1 MNESKPKMRGK
12 VMKRKI
18 VLFLMLFFLSGCAT
32 SKPVN
37 RCPVA
42 KIEVYQK
49 SPDKNFNL
57 NKGERRRSHEN
68 AISTI

>member
-1 MNESKPKMRGK
+1 MRKTIG
-12 VMKRKI
+12 
-18 VLFLMLFFLSGCAT
+18 VLLGFILLCLCGCAT

-37 RCPVA
+37 HCPVA

-49 SPDKNFNL
+49 SPGKNFTP

>member
-1 MNESKPKMRGK
+1 
-12 VMKRKI
+12 MKRKI
-18 VLFLMLFFLSGCAT
+18 ALFSMLFFLGGCAT
-32 SKPVN
+32 LKPTN
-37 RCPVA
+37 HCPVA

-49 SPDKNFNL
+49 SPGKNFTT